1 MLNPEMRTIM
11 CARMMCVNLALL
23 LIATAAYTGTTGKI
37 RGVVKDEAT
46 GEVLI
51 GANVRIDGTS
61 MGAATDFDGNYTILN
76 IPPGE
81 YTVVVSMV
89 GYGQKRITDVRVKI
103 DLTTTLDVE
112 LGEQL
117 IKGEEMVI
125 VAERPL
131 IQRDL
136 TATTA
141 TVGREEL
148 NLLPVTEFS
157 EVLSLQAGFVSGSL
171 RGGRSG
177 EVAYWIDGVP
187 VTDVYDGSQVVE
199 VNKNLVQEMQL
210 VSGAFNAEYG
220 QAMSGIVNI
229 ATREGGSSFRGGVG
243 FYGGD
248 FVSANDEIF
257 PGVDDINPM
266 AIRNY
271 EANLSGPILGED
283 LTFFVNGRY
292 IYFDGWLSGR
302 KRFNPENVSLIDST
316 GTFQLFRDE
325 ERGKGD
331 SSLVPM
337 NWSERKYLQGKLSW
351 HITPLLKA
359 TYNAIYDNSSSK
371 PYNQYFYFNPDGV
384 GTNFSE
390 SLTQIFQLS
399 HTLNSSTF
407 YTVGASLFT
416 KDFKYHVYDDP
427 HDSLYVHPQVL
438 MQIDPYGIATG
449 GTDPSRFSR
458 NTRTGLVKVDLS
470 SQITNANLIKL
481 GVEARQ
487 HTVEYESYTL
497 RPPLAQSAFDPASTN
512 PFVSMEIPA
521 DSEATYNF
529 YQRKPRE
536 YSFYI
541 QDKMEFD
548 DLIINIGVRFDYFSP
563 DGVVLADE
571 SDPDIFNPIKPSNRF
586 FDTNN
591 NGRQDPGEA
600 SKSVA
605 DRRAYWYTKATDKY
619 QWSPRFGASFPI
631 SDRGV
636 VHFSYGHFFQIP
648 RFERLYENPDFKIGS
663 GSGEHVAVI
672 GNADLKPEQTING
685 ELGVQQQVTEDVS
698 VDLTLYFRDI
708 RGLTGTRGAE
718 IQVFGGS
725 ATYDKFINSD
735 FGFVKGVVLSLNKQ
749 FVGGFGATMD
759 YTYQVADGTA
769 SDPSSARN
777 ALAGG
782 ALPEV
787 QQVPL
792 DWDQRHTLNVTASYN
807 AENWGLSLIAQYGS
821 GTPYTPRQSADATA
835 LLTNSQVKPQ
845 FFTADTRAFYTF
857 DLGFARLVTFLRV
870 FNLFDIKNEVGVFN
884 DTGRAGFT
892 TDLARARA
900 TNPPEY
906 IIELDQFFLRP
917 QFYSEPRRIEFG
929 LNVEF

>member
-1 MLNPEMRTIM
+1 MHK
-11 CARMMCVNLALL
+11 RMTRV
-23 LIATAAYTGTTGKI
+23 LIALMLAATPVFTGTTGKI
-37 RGVVKDEAT
+37 RGVVKDAAT
-46 GEVLI
+46 GEPLI

-61 MGAATDFDGNYTILN
+61 MGAATDFEGSYIILN
-76 IPPGE
+76 IAPGD
-81 YTVVVSMV
+81 YTLIVSMV
-89 GYGQKRITDVRVKI
+89 GYGQQRITDVRVKI
-103 DLTTTLDVE
+103 DLTTTIDVD
-112 LGEQL
+112 LGEEL
-117 IKGEEMVI
+117 IRGEEVVV

-141 TVGREEL
+141 VVGREEL
-148 NLLPVTEFS
+148 NVLPVTEFS

-187 VTDVYDGSQVVE
+187 VTDVFDGSQVVE

-229 ATREGGSSFRGGVG
+229 ATREGGGSFRGGLG
-243 FYGGD
+243 FYAGD
-248 FVSANDEIF
+248 YVSTNDETF
-257 PGVDDINPM
+257 PGIDDINPF

-271 EANLSGPILGED
+271 EANLSGPIIGED
-283 LTFFVNGRY
+283 LTFFANGRY

-302 KRFNPENVSLIDST
+302 RRFNPGNVSFVDST
-316 GTFQLFRDE
+316 GAFRLFRDE
-325 ERGKGD
+325 ALGKGD

-337 NWSERKYLQGKLSW
+337 NWSQRRYLQGKLTW
-351 HITPLLKA
+351 RVTPMIKA
-359 TYNAIYDNSSSK
+359 SYNAIYDNSDSK

-384 GTNFSE
+384 GTNYSE

-399 HTLNSSTF
+399 HTLSGSTF

-416 KDFKYHVYDDP
+416 KELSYYLYDDP
-427 HDSLYVHPQVL
+427 HDPRYVHPQV
-438 MQIDPYGIATG
+438 MNQIDPYGISTG
-449 GTDPSRFSR
+449 GTDLSRFNR
-458 NTRTGLVKVDLS
+458 NTRSGLVKVDLS
-470 SQITNANLIKL
+470 SQVDNRNLVKV

-487 HTVEYESYTL
+487 HQIEYESYSL
-497 RPPLAQSAFDPASTN
+497 RPPLAQSAFDPATTN
-512 PFVSMEIPA
+512 PFLIMEVPA
-521 DSEATYNF
+521 DTEASYN
-529 YQRKPRE
+529 YYLRKPQE
-536 YSFYI
+536 FSFYV

-548 DLIINIGVRFDYFSP
+548 DLIINVGIRFDYFRP

-571 SDPDIFNPIKPSNRF
+571 SDPDIYNPIKPSNRF
-586 FDTNN
+586 FDYNN
-591 NGRQDPGEA
+591 NGRQDAGEPG
-600 SKSVA
+600 KSVA
-605 DRRAYWYTKATDKY
+605 ERRGYWYKDAADKF

-663 GSGEHVAVI
+663 GSGEHIAVI
-672 GNADLKPEQTING
+672 GNADLDPEQTING
-685 ELGVQQQVTEDVS
+685 ELGVQQQVTDDIS
-698 VDLTLYFRDI
+698 VDLTMYFRDI

-725 ATYDKFINSD
+725 ATYDKYINSD

-749 FVGGFGATMD
+749 FVGGLGATMD

-792 DWDQRHTLNVTASYN
+792 DWDQRHTLNITASYN
-807 AENWGLSLIAQYGS
+807 AENWGVSFIAQYGS

-845 FFTADTRAFYTF
+845 FFNVDTRGFYTF
-857 DLGFARLVTFLRV
+857 DLGFTKMVAFLRV
-870 FNLFDIKNEVGVFN
+870 FNLFDIKNEVGVFD

-906 IIELDQFFLRP
+906 IISLDDYFLRP
-917 QFYSEPRRIEFG
+917 TFYSEPRRIEFG
-929 LNVEF
+929 VNVEF